1 MYKVNVKNGQEFKL
15 EYQQGALLLNGEP
28 FGGDI
33 SQLNENQ
40 FHVLHNDQS
49 LTVKLIAA
57 DYEKNEFK
65 IQVNGNTYELTA
77 KDKMTQ
83 LLESLGM
90 NTQSS
95 QKVNELKAPMPGLVL
110 EVNTEEGAEVQEG
123 DKLLI
128 LEAMKMENVIK
139 SPVDGTIGKINV
151 SVGESV
157 AKNSNLISFG

>member
-1 MYKVNVKNGQEFKL
+1 MYKVNVKNGKEFKV
-15 EYQQGALLLNGEP
+15 EYQQGELLINGEV
-28 FGGDI
+28 FTGDV
-33 SQLNENQ
+33 SQLADNQ

-49 LTVKLIAA
+49 LTVKLVAA

-65 IQVNGNTYELTA
+65 VQVNGHTYELTA

-90 NTQSS
+90 NTMTTS
-95 QKVNELKAPMPGLVL
+95 KVNQLKAPMPGLVL
-110 EVNTEEGAEVQEG
+110 EVNTEEGKEVQEG

-139 SPVDGTIGKINV
+139 SPRDGVIKKINAEQ
-151 SVGESV
+151 G
-157 AKNSNLISFG
+157 KNVEKNEVLIVFE